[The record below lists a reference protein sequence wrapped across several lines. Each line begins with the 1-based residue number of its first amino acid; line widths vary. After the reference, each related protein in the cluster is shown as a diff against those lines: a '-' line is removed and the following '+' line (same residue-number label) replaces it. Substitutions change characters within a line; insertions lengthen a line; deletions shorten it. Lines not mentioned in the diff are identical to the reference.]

1 MARGDRGRSAE
12 HEPFVVAE
20 VAVGTAPSGAARA
33 GARAQREERDERYYL
48 ASQWQLMWRKFRR
61 HRLAIVG
68 GVTVLL
74 FYAAGICA
82 GFLSPND
89 PQQRF
94 AKLKD
99 HPPMRLRLVDADGRL
114 HLRPFVYR
122 IDTGQDPDTWEPIFV
137 EDTATRYPVRWFSR
151 GWEYRFWGLFPSRL
165 HLFTVEPP
173 GALFLLGSDTL
184 GRDLF
189 SRNLHAAR
197 LSLSVGL
204 IGVAMSFL
212 LGCIVGG
219 LAGFYGGTVDLLV
232 QRLIEFLIAIPKIPL
247 WLALA
252 AALPAEWPVVRVYF
266 GITILLSL
274 VGWTTLARVVRGKL
288 LQVREEDFTMAA
300 KVAGAGDGLII
311 VRHLLPSFISYLI
324 VNITLEVPQMILGET
339 ALSFLGVGLREPAIS
354 WGVLLQDAQNVRTIS
369 LHPWLLLPALFV
381 VVLVLA
387 FNFVGDGLRDA
398 ADPYT

>member
-1 MARGDRGRSAE
+1 MARGTRPRSAG
-12 HEPFVVAE
+12 HEPYVISEVPVA
-20 VAVGTAPSGAARA
+20 GAARVGRA
-33 GARAQREERDERYYL
+33 GGAGVERDERYYL

-68 GVTVLL
+68 GATVLL

-82 GFLSPND
+82 GFLAPYD
-89 PQQRF
+89 PQQRL

-122 IDTGQDPDTWEPIFV
+122 IDTSQDPDTWEPIFV
-137 EDTATRYPVRWFSR
+137 EDTSTRYSVRWFSR

-173 GALFLLGSDTL
+173 GALFLLGGDTL

-204 IGVAMSFL
+204 IGVAMSFV

-300 KVAGAGDGLII
+300 KVAGASDGLII

-354 WGVLLQDAQNVRTIS
+354 WGVLLQDAQNIRTIS

>member
-1 MARGDRGRSAE
+1 MARGTRPRSAG
-12 HEPFVVAE
+12 HEPYVISEVPVA
-20 VAVGTAPSGAARA
+20 GAARVGRA
-33 GARAQREERDERYYL
+33 GGAGVERDERYYL

-68 GVTVLL
+68 GATVLL
-74 FYAAGICA
+74 FYAAAICA
-82 GFLSPND
+82 GFLAPYD
-89 PQQRF
+89 PQQRL

-122 IDTGQDPDTWEPIFV
+122 IDTSQDPDTWEPIFV
-137 EDTATRYPVRWFSR
+137 EDTSTRYSVRWFSR

-173 GALFLLGSDTL
+173 GALFLLGGDTL

-204 IGVAMSFL
+204 IGVAMSFV

-300 KVAGAGDGLII
+300 KVAGASDGLII

-354 WGVLLQDAQNVRTIS
+354 WGVLLQDAQNIRTIS

>member
-1 MARGDRGRSAE
+1 
-12 HEPFVVAE
+12 
-20 VAVGTAPSGAARA
+20 
-33 GARAQREERDERYYL
+33 
-48 ASQWQLMWRKFRR
+48 
-61 HRLAIVG
+61 
-68 GVTVLL
+68 
-74 FYAAGICA
+74 
-82 GFLSPND
+82 
-89 PQQRF
+89 
-94 AKLKD
+94 
-99 HPPMRLRLVDADGRL
+99 MRLRLVAADGRL

-122 IDTGQDPDTWEPIFV
+122 IDTSQDPDTWEPIFV
-137 EDTATRYPVRWFSR
+137 EDTSTRYPVRWFSR

-173 GALFLLGSDTL
+173 GALFLLGGDTL

-204 IGVAMSFL
+204 IGVAMSFV

-300 KVAGAGDGLII
+300 KVAGASDGLII

-354 WGVLLQDAQNVRTIS
+354 WGVLLQDAQNIRTIS

>member
-1 MARGDRGRSAE
+1 MARGTRPRSAG
-12 HEPFVVAE
+12 HEPYVISEVPVA
-20 VAVGTAPSGAARA
+20 GAARVGRA
-33 GARAQREERDERYYL
+33 GGAGVERDERYYL

-68 GVTVLL
+68 GATVLL
-74 FYAAGICA
+74 FYAAAICA
-82 GFLSPND
+82 GFLAPYD
-89 PQQRF
+89 PQQRL

-122 IDTGQDPDTWEPIFV
+122 IDTSQDPDTWEPIFV
-137 EDTATRYPVRWFSR
+137 EDTSTRYPVRWFSR

-173 GALFLLGSDTL
+173 GALFLLGGDTL

-204 IGVAMSFL
+204 IGVAMSFV

-300 KVAGAGDGLII
+300 KVAGASDGLII

-354 WGVLLQDAQNVRTIS
+354 WGVLLQDAQNIRTIS

>member
-1 MARGDRGRSAE
+1 MARGTRPRSAG
-12 HEPFVVAE
+12 HEPYVISEVPVA
-20 VAVGTAPSGAARA
+20 GAARVGRA
-33 GARAQREERDERYYL
+33 GGAGVERDERYYL

-68 GVTVLL
+68 GATVLL

-82 GFLSPND
+82 GFLAPYD
-89 PQQRF
+89 PQQRL

-122 IDTGQDPDTWEPIFV
+122 IDTSQDPDTWEPIFV
-137 EDTATRYPVRWFSR
+137 EDTSTRYPVRWFSR

-173 GALFLLGSDTL
+173 GALFLLGGDTL

-204 IGVAMSFL
+204 IGVAMSFV

-300 KVAGAGDGLII
+300 KVAGASDGLII

-354 WGVLLQDAQNVRTIS
+354 WGVLLQDAQNIRTIS

>member
-1 MARGDRGRSAE
+1 MSRGDRRRSAE
-12 HEPFVVAE
+12 REPYVIAE
-20 VAVGTAPSGAARA
+20 VPVGEAVAAGGRAAA
-33 GARAQREERDERYYL
+33 GAERDERYYL

-61 HRLAIVG
+61 HRLATVG
-68 GVTVLL
+68 GVTVAL

-94 AKLKD
+94 ARLKD
-99 HPPMRLRLVDADGRL
+99 HPPMRLRFVDADGRL

-204 IGVAMSFL
+204 IGVAMSFV

-219 LAGFYGGTVDLLV
+219 LAGFYGGTVDLLM

>member
-1 MARGDRGRSAE
+1 MSTARDGDRFVESA
-12 HEPFVVAE
+12 VTVD
-20 VAVGTAPSGAARA
+20 APA
-33 GARAQREERDERYYL
+33 GAGRPVARDERYYL

-74 FYAAGICA
+74 FYGAGICA

-89 PQQRF
+89 PKQRF
-94 AKLKD
+94 ARLKD
-99 HPPMRLRLVDADGRL
+99 HPPMGLHFIDAGGRL

-137 EDTATRYPVRWFSR
+137 EDTSTRYPVRLLTRS
-151 GWEYRFWGLFPSRL
+151 WEYRLWGLFPSRW
-165 HLFTVEPP
+165 HLFTVEQP
-173 GALFLLGSDTL
+173 GVLFPLGSDSL

-189 SRNLHAAR
+189 ARNLYAAR

-204 IGVAMSFL
+204 IGVAVSFI
-212 LGCIVGG
+212 LGCILGG
-219 LAGFYGGTVDLLV
+219 VAGFYGGTVDLLV

-252 AALPAEWPVVRVYF
+252 AALPGDWPVVRVYF
-266 GITILLSL
+266 GITLLLSL
-274 VGWTTLARVVRGKL
+274 VSWTNLARVVRGKL

-300 KVAGAGDGLII
+300 KVAGAGDGSII

-324 VNITLEVPQMILGET
+324 VNVTLAVPQMILGET

-354 WGVLLQDAQNVRTIS
+354 WGVLLQDAQNIRTIS
-369 LHPWLLLPALFV
+369 LHPWLLLPAVFV
-381 VVLVLA
+381 VVTVLA

-398 ADPYT
+398 ADPYS

>member
-1 MARGDRGRSAE
+1 MARGAAPSATE
-12 HEPFVVAE
+12 RDSYVVTE
-20 VAVGTAPSGAARA
+20 VPVGTAA
-33 GARAQREERDERYYL
+33 GVGRPVERDERFYL

-68 GVTVLL
+68 GATVLL
-74 FYAAGICA
+74 LYGAGICA
-82 GFLSPND
+82 GFLAPYD
-89 PQQRF
+89 PQQRL

-99 HPPMRLRLVDADGRL
+99 HPPMRLRLVDAAGRL

-122 IDTGQDPDTWEPIFV
+122 IDTSQDPDTWEPIFV
-137 EDTATRYPVRWFSR
+137 EDASTRYPVRLFSR
-151 GWEYRFWGLFPSRL
+151 GWEYRLWGLFPSRR
-165 HLFTVEPP
+165 HLFTVEAP
-173 GALFLLGSDTL
+173 GVLLLLGSDTL

-204 IGVAMSFL
+204 IGVAMSFV
-212 LGCIVGG
+212 LGCVVGG

-300 KVAGAGDGLII
+300 KVAGASDGLII

-354 WGVLLQDAQNVRTIS
+354 WGVLLQDAQNIRTIS

-381 VVLVLA
+381 VVTVLA